1 MSRLLTPGNFDLFK
15 ILYACMCVNIVL
27 LTYQILICFQEETK
41 PIEQNTEEVTE
52 KKSNSVKTEKK
63 AINKGETILLLI

>member
-1 MSRLLTPGNFDLFK
+1 
-15 ILYACMCVNIVL
+15 MCVNIVL

-52 KKSNSVKTEKK
+52 KKSNSVKTEKN
-63 AINKGETILLLI
+63 AINKGEAILLLI